1 MWTTEMN
8 YFLFYFFIKKSAI
21 DNKKSIHIQSIVF
34 KEKKIQ
40 NPFQKYPAIND
51 DFRKGPFP
59 QNAKHYPFTI
69 SQCIPLLLGVISSFV
84 YVHVQSTSTL
94 GENWKSHN
102 YALYLKGRNFLGNFG

>member
-1 MWTTEMN
+1 MHLIRYIN
-8 YFLFYFFIKKSAI
+8 SKNF
-21 DNKKSIHIQSIVF
+21 
-34 KEKKIQ
+34 Q

-94 GENWKSHN
+94 GKNWKSYN
-102 YALYLKGRNFLGNFG
+102 YALHYKGRNFREKKIEIENEFLF